1 METSPLGPRHSVDYC
16 QLLSKRGIR
25 AMSEMDNQA
34 DNDSRA
40 ETLKKVISLFG
51 ELPSDDDRSLFIR
64 TVSTFFNLPESKG
77 VLRSAIEPPQR
88 PSFTE
93 DRSMSPKEF
102 LLDKKPT
109 TDIDRVACLAYYLT
123 HYRDIVQF
131 KTIDI
136 SKLNTEAAQRRFSNA
151 AHAVENATKKE
162 YLVTSTKGAKQL
174 GVVGEVFVEALP
186 DKKAAQQAIARIRPR
201 QPRAKANRKKSSA
214 VSIDPSNKGL

>member
-1 METSPLGPRHSVDYC
+1 
-16 QLLSKRGIR
+16 
-25 AMSEMDNQA
+25 MSGMDNQA

-64 TVSTFFNLPESKG
+64 TVSTFFNLPESG
-77 VLRSAIEPPQR
+77 GILRAAIEPAKY
-88 PSFTE
+88 PSFTA

-102 LLDKKPT
+102 LLDKRPT

-123 HYRDIVQF
+123 HYRDVPQF

-151 AHAVENATKKE
+151 AHTVENATRKE
-162 YLVTSTKGAKQL
+162 YLVTSTKGTKKL

-186 DKKAAQQAIARIRPR
+186 DKKAAQQAIAKIRSRKIRTKPS
-201 QPRAKANRKKSSA
+201 RKKSPANSTDSSSK
-214 VSIDPSNKGL
+214 VSC